1 MTDSKEIYPN
11 LEKPTYHARVRS
23 LQMPYAPEAGE
34 REQASENSA
43 WNDRRDFMLY
53 VIDENMKRL
62 NKHILMVESRVE
74 KMRKTTKTL
83 SNTSV
88 CLNTLGVS
96 STSAGFVSALS
107 GIGIIVSV
115 PLGITA
121 AASGLVGGI
130 LGALNNNISKNMM
143 NKLIKLKN
151 VYDVR
156 TRLHLL
162 YVKSINDGVLD
173 ESEFRN
179 IMSLMTEFENIIT
192 EKYGGLNAE
201 RGNKIVKNSLRL

>member
-1 MTDSKEIYPN
+1 MTDSNEIYPN
-11 LEKPTYHARVRS
+11 LEKPTYPTRVRS
-23 LQMPYAPEAGE
+23 VFNEPSAPPELE
-34 REQASENSA
+34 HSVRS
-43 WNDRRDFMLY
+43 DRKDFMLY
-53 VIDENMKRL
+53 VVDENMKRL

-83 SNTSV
+83 SNTSL

-96 STSAGFVSALS
+96 STSAGFITALS
-107 GIGIIVSV
+107 GIGIPVSV

-130 LGALNNNISKNMM
+130 LGALNNSISKNMTK
-143 NKLIKLKN
+143 KLIKLKY

-156 TRLHLL
+156 TKLHLL

-173 ESEFRN
+173 EREFKN
-179 IMSLMTEFENIIT
+179 IMGLMTEFENIVT
-192 EKYGGLNAE
+192 EKYCGLSEPRESTN
-201 RGNKIVKNSLRL
+201 NKIVKNSLHL